1 MAEKGEKI
9 SQNYIIPKID
19 AVTNEFTATFIDIAP
34 SVSDIEKFKDKF
46 QQAISDGLYEYVSNE
61 YDFDVKTNGLITLSP
76 PPPGA
81 TVTVTNYAVEG
92 NIIVFKSDILSKYF
106 KNNISSET
114 TGAVKNMTDF
124 FNCIFLW
131 LPKVANV
138 TGPVTDITIN
148 PIQYLSTVTGVGT
161 IIFPNFISSQLARN
175 CVQETSAMV
184 FVDKEG
190 NLTGKTYKDVWGIIG
205 KYIYQGL
212 DGNIIATVDVGT
224 ANTSQIPNGLA
235 YAGVSNGTAKYK

>member
-1 MAEKGEKI
+1 MAEKGDKI
-9 SQNYIIPKID
+9 SELIVDYID
-19 AVTNEFTATFIDIAP
+19 HVTEEFKNEFTNVAP
-34 SVSDIEKFKDKF
+34 SINDMMIYKDKW
-46 QQAISDGLYEYVSNE
+46 QRAIANGLYNYVSNE
-61 YDFDVKTNGLITLSP
+61 YDFDIKTNGLITLSP

-92 NIIVFKSDILSKYF
+92 NITVFKSDILSKYF
-106 KNNISSET
+106 KKNISSET

-138 TGPVTDITIN
+138 TGPSN
-148 PIQYLSTVTGVGT
+148 NNAIQYLSTVTGKGT
-161 IIFPNFISSQLARN
+161 ILFPNFLSPLLAESCIR
-175 CVQETSAMV
+175 ETSAMV

-190 NLTGKTYKDVWGIIG
+190 KSTSKTYKDVWGIIG

-212 DGNIIATVDVGT
+212 DGNQIATATVDVGT
-224 ANTSQIPNGLA
+224 ANTAQIPNGLA
-235 YAGVSNGTAKYK
+235 YAGVSTGTAKYK